1 MNYEQYKELGN
12 YEPQASSNIAQYLG
26 GSIIGMAANEASHI
40 LQFPVQTSNLNFLAL
55 CSIPVSMCYKI
66 EVDFGDFVNEM
77 PCCISAISEQEP
89 SSRKSPLFGMLT
101 GAINTATKEA
111 NARRAQL
118 RNQIDPKN
126 KKGESELELNDH
138 QKKAIADN
146 HPIYVTTSDPTIA
159 AINNQVS
166 KTGGWFAEYSTEQ
179 DLLNNIVGGKYEKE
193 GTGSSMGLLLS
204 AWSGENSGQSRVS
217 RDAFVG
223 VTHGT
228 IITCSQH
235 GALNTFIQNGDTN
248 GLSVRALVVDE
259 ESMVGYRKHLKPN
272 IGNKCISIVQQ
283 HIKYLVSSAKSMQYE
298 DLKSISPTS
307 GQIQTLLELE
317 AELEEEKR
325 LGGSLHDGFAR
336 QLYGKL
342 DSHVWRVAVVIH
354 VMSYA
359 GTIDEISRTLSDDS
373 FEMALQVVLE
383 CFRGMLDLRR
393 TREIGTES
401 LTEQVIFDFLSK
413 QATKQAPVSIIKN
426 KVGRSRLFK
435 TPQMCVDLC
444 DKMAADNKL
453 VKFTRDGK
461 RPVVYYRL
469 EDI

>member
-223 VTHGT
+223 V
-228 IITCSQH
+228 
-235 GALNTFIQNGDTN
+235 
-248 GLSVRALVVDE
+248 DE
-259 ESMVGYRKHLKPN
+259 ESMVGYRKHLKAN